1 MYLEV
6 DETENEKHTLLLVAG
21 GVEAPVGEELKRR
34 DDELAGPGPGPGRRA
49 ILVNTDRRSGVLDAA
64 AIVLGNTDRPIF
76 NSLWG
81 IEMMMM
87 NPRKQRRTASPPR
100 VDLICC
106 LSLLVPRLFIPKQ
119 MEFGF
124 SLPI

>member
-1 MYLEV
+1 M
-6 DETENEKHTLLLVAG
+6 
-21 GVEAPVGEELKRR
+21 EAPVGEELKRR
-34 DDELAGPGPGPGRRA
+34 DDELAGPGPGRRA

-64 AIVLGNTDRPIF
+64 AIVLGNTDRP
-76 NSLWG
+76 
-81 IEMMMM
+81 
-87 NPRKQRRTASPPR
+87 T
-100 VDLICC
+100 DLQFVVGNRDDDDESKKAAKNGFSSSCS